1 MLTLMQWII
10 ELTRLSNAN
19 IIIDL
24 NCSACTIAS
33 YFICF
38 GVELKIII
46 KSVLRINLNV
56 VYSGSGTSLSPHK
69 HRTVK
74 GFSSS
79 LPDQINTVIGT
90 IFVE

>member
-1 MLTLMQWII
+1 MQWIN
-10 ELTRLSNAN
+10 ELIRLSNAN

-38 GVELKIII
+38 GVKVKVIIE
-46 KSVLRINLNV
+46 SVLRINLNV
-56 VYSGSGTSLSPHK
+56 VYSGSGTSISPHR

-79 LPDQINTVIGT
+79 LPDQINIVIGT